1 MSSISAHPFNRS
13 MKVLL
18 FAVLLPVTNAFVNP
32 SNSALLRSPSFLRE
46 SGESQEVGVEFQGGA
61 AISELT
67 SGVKTVF
74 SSEEISK
81 LLPHRYPFLLVDKV
95 VEYEQGKRAVGIK
108 SVTLNEPHFTGHFPD
123 RPIMPGVLQVEALAQ
138 LAGIIC
144 LQMEGAEPGAVF
156 FFAGVDG
163 VKWKK
168 PVVPG
173 DTLVMEV
180 EIKKWNKRFG
190 IATATGRAYVD
201 GEMAVELAEMK
212 FALAK

>member
-1 MSSISAHPFNRS
+1 MSSISAHPFSRS

-95 VEYEQGKRAVGIK
+95 VEYEQGKVGGQI
-108 SVTLNEPHFTGHFPD
+108 NENYVSFYLYYLRYT
-123 RPIMPGVLQVEALAQ
+123 
-138 LAGIIC
+138 IC
-144 LQMEGAEPGAVF
+144 IFSCQHL
-156 FFAGVDG
+156 
-163 VKWKK
+163 
-168 PVVPG
+168 
-173 DTLVMEV
+173 
-180 EIKKWNKRFG
+180 
-190 IATATGRAYVD
+190 
-201 GEMAVELAEMK
+201 
-212 FALAK
+212 